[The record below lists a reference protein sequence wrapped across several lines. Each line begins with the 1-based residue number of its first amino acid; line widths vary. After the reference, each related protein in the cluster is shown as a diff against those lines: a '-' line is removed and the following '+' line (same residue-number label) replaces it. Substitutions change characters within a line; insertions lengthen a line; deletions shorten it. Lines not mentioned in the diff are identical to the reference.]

1 MSVYGLL
8 GETLRHSFSPQIHA
22 RLGAYEY
29 RLFEI
34 KPEDVRAF
42 LEKRAFDGIN
52 VTIPYKKTVIPY
64 CAELS
69 DRARRIGSVNTIIKR
84 DDGSLFGD
92 NTDYYGFTALLDDTG
107 FDPAGQKAVILG
119 SGGSSATVR
128 AVLEDRNTRD
138 IVVISRSGENNY
150 QNLHLHRDATLIVNT
165 TPVGMF
171 PQTGVS
177 PITLDDFPACRAV
190 IDIIYNPAKTRLL
203 LDAEARGIP
212 CVNGLKMLTAQAKR
226 AAELFTGRPIRDSLI
241 GEITDGIM
249 RQTMNVVLI
258 GMPSCGKT
266 TVGNALAQITNREL
280 LDTDALIERQSGRT
294 IPEIIETDGVE
305 AFRKLETATLAEVT
319 KQSGKVIATGGG
331 IVTIPEN
338 LPLIRQNSVCVFLHR
353 DLQKLTDEGRPLSKQ
368 YGVEALYKQRLPLY
382 RDFAEF
388 EIDSNASIGDVAQAI
403 KEALQL

>member
-22 RLGAYEY
+22 CLGAYEY

-34 KPEDVRAF
+34 QPEDVRAF
-42 LEKRAFDGIN
+42 LEERAFDGMN

-92 NTDYYGFTALLDDTG
+92 NTDYFGFAALLDDTS

-128 AVLEDRNTRD
+128 AVLEDRNSRE

-150 QNLHLHRDATLIVNT
+150 QNLHLHRDAALIVNT
-165 TPVGMF
+165 TPVGMY
-171 PQTGVS
+171 PHTGVS
-177 PITLDDFPACRAV
+177 PIVLDDFPACRAV

-203 LDAEARGIP
+203 LDAEAKGIP

-226 AAELFTGRPIRDSLI
+226 AAELFTGKPIRDSLI

-266 TVGNALAQITNREL
+266 TVGNALAQITSREL
-280 LDTDALIERQSGRT
+280 LDTDTLIERQSGRS

-305 AFRKLETATLAEVT
+305 AFRKLETATLAQVT
-319 KQSGKVIATGGG
+319 NQSGKVIATGGG
-331 IVTIPEN
+331 IVTVPEN

-368 YGVEALYKQRLPLY
+368 YGVETLYKQRLPLY
-382 RDFAEF
+382 REFAEF